1 MTTIR
6 RRPTERVTSALWGAL
21 VAGVGALMIATFS
34 GYEVDLELAGIIALV
49 ALGGWLVLSAVLS
62 GKPRERSTMFAE
74 SVYVPPVREPHID
87 SPVAAAPKASGTS
100 TATTTTKATKPAKK
114 TAPDA

>member
-1 MTTIR
+1 MTITR

-62 GKPRERSTMFAE
+62 SKPRERSSMFTE
-74 SVYVPPVREPHID
+74 SVYVPPVREPSID
-87 SPVAAAPKASGTS
+87 TPVTAAPKASGS
-100 TATTTTKATKPAKK
+100 SAATKTTKPTKKSTKP
-114 TAPDA
+114 DA